1 MLHYTFQFIQNQQ
14 SPCSSGGF
22 FVLMYIFLN
31 ANQNFFS
38 SLLFLLYRVFCVIA
52 IFFLSSSKNM
62 FELKEFPLY
71 AGALQRESSFAHLS
85 VSFIQF
91 SLKTRRNPSRPFRF
105 TQTPLATSYRFDSA
119 RFLRLHIQNRS
130 CVSSRNVL
138 YTHRYLIYSFKITI
152 LVSHGLSFCFSPS
165 SS

>member
-1 MLHYTFQFIQNQQ
+1 MAV
-14 SPCSSGGF
+14 S
-22 FVLMYIFLN
+22 
-31 ANQNFFS
+31 
-38 SLLFLLYRVFCVIA
+38 LFLC
-52 IFFLSSSKNM
+52 IFFLTPIRIFFISSFLIVPRFLCYCNIFLLSSKNM

-91 SLKTRRNPSRPFRF
+91 SMKTRRNPSRPFRL

>member
-1 MLHYTFQFIQNQQ
+1 MADSLFLCIFFLCQ
-14 SPCSSGGF
+14 SE
-22 FVLMYIFLN
+22 
-31 ANQNFFS
+31 FFS

-52 IFFLSSSKNM
+52 IFFLLSSKNM

-91 SLKTRRNPSRPFRF
+91 SLKTRRNPSRPFRL
-105 TQTPLATSYRFDSA
+105 TQTLFATSYRFDSA

-130 CVSSRNVL
+130 CVSSRNVF
-138 YTHRYLIYSFKITI
+138 YARQYLIYSFNITI